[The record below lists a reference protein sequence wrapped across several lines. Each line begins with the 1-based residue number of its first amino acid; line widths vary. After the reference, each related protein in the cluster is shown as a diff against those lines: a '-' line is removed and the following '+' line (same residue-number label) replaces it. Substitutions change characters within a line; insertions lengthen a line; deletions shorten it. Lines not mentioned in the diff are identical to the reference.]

1 MKNLLFTFAFLMPF
15 FMFAQLDSVFENGYS
30 GYRFLQSP
38 APDHGDIGSSAIDM
52 SHQGNNLQVGSNR
65 GATGESSFAVG
76 YRADASAKGATAIG
90 YYSVASGLYSNAIG
104 SFSRALGTNSTALN
118 GGTAY
123 GISSFACGEYS
134 GALGDYSS
142 VFGIGTTSSTY
153 NLLAIGQFNLV
164 GGASYFGSS
173 SSFSLSNPAFVIGNG
188 DVDGMYFVE
197 SDAFVVYYNGNATLA
212 GDLNINSDS
221 RLKENIASLLDVGK
235 RLGQLEG
242 KTYSLKSDESKT
254 QRIGLIAQDVQKV
267 FPQLVSE
274 SVDGI
279 LSVNYQGLVPV
290 LITAFNEQEEKI
302 VKQTERI
309 NELERLL
316 SALTSRLESSISTV
330 ASN

>member
-1 MKNLLFTFAFLMPF
+1 MKNLPFTFAFLMPF
-15 FMFAQLDSVFENGYS
+15 CMFAQLDAVIENGHS

-38 APDHGDIGSSAIDM
+38 AIDHGDIGSSAIDM
-52 SHQGNNLQVGSNR
+52 SHQGNNVGQGSNR

-76 YRADASAKGATAIG
+76 YRADASAKGANAIG
-90 YYSVASGLYSNAIG
+90 YYSHASGDYSSAIG
-104 SFSRALGTNSTALN
+104 FFSDASGINSTALN
-118 GGTAY
+118 GGIALGY
-123 GISSFACGEYS
+123 GSLAGGENS
-134 GALGDYSS
+134 IAAGDYSS
-142 VFGIGTTSSTY
+142 ALGRNTYSSAY
-153 NLLAIGQFNLV
+153 NLLTIGQYNLV
-164 GGASYFGSS
+164 GGSSYFGSS
-173 SSFSLSNPAFVIGNG
+173 NLFSLSNPAFVIGNG
-188 DVDGMYFVE
+188 DFDFFNLVE
-197 SDAFVVYYNGNATLA
+197 SDAFVVYYNGNATFA

>member
-1 MKNLLFTFAFLMPF
+1 LN
-15 FMFAQLDSVFENGYS
+15 
-30 GYRFLQSP
+30 
-38 APDHGDIGSSAIDM
+38 
-52 SHQGNNLQVGSNR
+52 VGSTR

-76 YRADASAKGATAIG
+76 YRADASAKGANAIG
-90 YYSVASGLYSNAIG
+90 YYSHASGDYSSAIG
-104 SFSRALGTNSTALN
+104 FFSDASGINSTALN
-118 GGTAY
+118 GGIALGY
-123 GISSFACGEYS
+123 GSLAGGEYS
-134 GALGDYSS
+134 IADGNYSS
-142 VFGIGTTSSTY
+142 AFGLQTQASTF
-153 NLLAIGQFNLV
+153 NLFTIGQLNLV
-164 GGASYFGSS
+164 GSSTSYGSS
-173 SSFSLSNPAFVIGNG
+173 NSFSLSSPAFVIGN
-188 DVDGMYFVE
+188 DTIDMNFNE
-197 SDAFVVYYNGNATLA
+197 INSDAFVVYYNGNATLA

-221 RLKENIASLLDVGK
+221 RLKENISAMQDVSQ

-242 KTYSLKSDESKT
+242 KTYSLKSDESKA

-274 SVDGI
+274 SVDGT

-316 SALTSRLESSISTV
+316 SELVLRLDSSISSV